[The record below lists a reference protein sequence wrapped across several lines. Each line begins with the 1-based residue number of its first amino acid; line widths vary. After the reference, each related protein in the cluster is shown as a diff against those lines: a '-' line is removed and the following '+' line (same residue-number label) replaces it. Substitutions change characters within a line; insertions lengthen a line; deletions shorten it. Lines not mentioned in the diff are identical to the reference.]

1 MSDAKTKTKRKKDS
15 FAVRIKKRGREF
27 KSLGQILVNEP
38 KRFPHALLHFFR
50 RSIRTL
56 WDARGGGFYA
66 CGYVVTFIWLEIFM
80 FIDDVF
86 ATESVGAFFGEQIF
100 EMLFRFF
107 GESFRNMIIAFV
119 WPVFIIRFS
128 PEWGVVILA
137 VAYVVFAKLIKA
149 PLAAWL
155 FHDDE
160 SAGETRSASSEVPND
175 Y

>member
-1 MSDAKTKTKRKKDS
+1 
-15 FAVRIKKRGREF
+15 
-27 KSLGQILVNEP
+27 
-38 KRFPHALLHFFR
+38 
-50 RSIRTL
+50 
-56 WDARGGGFYA
+56 
-66 CGYVVTFIWLEIFM
+66 
-80 FIDDVF
+80 
-86 ATESVGAFFGEQIF
+86 
-100 EMLFRFF
+100 MLFRFF